1 MEKQN
6 NESPS
11 PALSKKNTDTAQSR
25 NKNRKEVSL
34 KTYSA
39 TPSPTIAEIA
49 TANILPPSNPLMGNK
64 FSSPSKSDAQDRSLE
79 NCDASQR
86 KAIPPDNKKL
96 NIGPAQ
102 HSSHSSP

>member
-6 NESPS
+6 KESPS

-25 NKNRKEVSL
+25 NKNRNEVSR

-39 TPSPTIAEIA
+39 LRSPIVAEIA
-49 TANILPPSNPLMGNK
+49 AANILPPSNPLIGNK
-64 FSSPSKSDAQDRSLE
+64 FNSPSNNDAHERSRV
-79 NCDASQR
+79 NGDTSQNNA
-86 KAIPPDNKKL
+86 KPPDNKKL

-102 HSSHSSP
+102 QRSHSSP